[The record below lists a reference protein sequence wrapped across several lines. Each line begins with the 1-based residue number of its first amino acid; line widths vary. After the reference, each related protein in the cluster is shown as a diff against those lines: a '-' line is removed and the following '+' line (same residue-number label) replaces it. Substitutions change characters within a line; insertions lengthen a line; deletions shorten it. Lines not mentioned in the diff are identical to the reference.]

1 MPTDRCWKSHAL
13 KMFVATLGKIPLFL
27 LFLLS
32 RSDSSSSPVL
42 GEVMA
47 PSKPSPVA
55 SRMKAGLFYKRHV
68 PISNAASGFRLWHLC
83 LTLIFEPF
91 SVHVPVSLQLSA
103 VLSEGRPQVPG
114 VPRGVVAHSS
124 GSRSHDAF
132 CRRTAERLGRLKLG
146 EGESPAGEGAQVC
159 QTVSPVLTGWNR
171 SR

>member
-1 MPTDRCWKSHAL
+1 M
-13 KMFVATLGKIPLFL
+13 
-27 LFLLS
+27 
-32 RSDSSSSPVL
+32 
-42 GEVMA
+42 
-47 PSKPSPVA
+47 
-55 SRMKAGLFYKRHV
+55 
-68 PISNAASGFRLWHLC
+68 
-83 LTLIFEPF
+83 
-91 SVHVPVSLQLSA
+91 HVPVSLQLSA